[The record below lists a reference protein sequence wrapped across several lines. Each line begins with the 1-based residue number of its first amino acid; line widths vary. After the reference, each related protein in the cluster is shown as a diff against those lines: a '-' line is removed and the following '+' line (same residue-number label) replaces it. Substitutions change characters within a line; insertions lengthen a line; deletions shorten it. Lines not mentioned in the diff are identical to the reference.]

1 MKKMERRLEARLPTE
16 VCVRIFGMDTN
27 GETFRQT
34 VIAGSL
40 SLSGALLT
48 GIAHE
53 LRCGDSIAVRR
64 DGQEAR
70 FKVVWV
76 RDGQAAIQRLK
87 DELCL
92 WKELL
97 EAHTTAAE

>member
-1 MKKMERRLEARLPTE
+1 MERRQETRLPTE
-16 VCVRIFGMDTN
+16 VAVRIFGMDAD
-27 GETFRQT
+27 GESFRQT
-34 VIAGSL
+34 VIARSL
-40 SLSGALLT
+40 SSNGALLT
-48 GIAHE
+48 GLARE

-64 DGQEAR
+64 DGQQAR

-76 RDGQAAIQRLK
+76 RDGQAAIQKLK

-97 EAHTTAAE
+97 EAHTTAAAE